1 VSIVASAQLIL
12 ATAVSGWSP
21 NSPATRAAQPPAPSR
36 CSVAA
41 TAPRIWSGEGDPEG
55 CRAARRQP
63 AGAGVGWVAFVRARL
78 RLHDLRHRIGPAPN
92 RSAGP
97 ERGYLREGENM
108 ETAGHPPNR
117 TGNALG
123 EHGHMGALFSSIN
136 ERLLLE
142 IRDRELSTA

>member
-1 VSIVASAQLIL
+1 MPSLASRLAHVFAASGQPRYQL
-12 ATAVSGWSP
+12 AGT
-21 NSPATRAAQPPAPSR
+21 T
-36 CSVAA
+36 
-41 TAPRIWSGEGDPEG
+41 
-55 CRAARRQP
+55 ARRQP

-78 RLHDLRHRIGPAPN
+78 RLHDLRHRIGPVPN

-117 TGNALG
+117 SGNALG

>member
-1 VSIVASAQLIL
+1 MW
-12 ATAVSGWSP
+12 T
-21 NSPATRAAQPPAPSR
+21 
-36 CSVAA
+36 
-41 TAPRIWSGEGDPEG
+41 
-55 CRAARRQP
+55 
-63 AGAGVGWVAFVRARL
+63 AFVEARPCL
-78 RLHDLRHRIGPAPN
+78 NDLRDRIGPMPKL
-92 RSAGP
+92 RVEP